1 MHVSLDSN
9 NILMYST
16 HNEDKS
22 VIAERFIK
30 TSKTNIYIK
39 IIANDRKSYLSCLN
53 NIVDQC
59 NKSFHHSI
67 GKNLLMLIILL

>member
-1 MHVSLDSN
+1 MQVSLDSS
-9 NILMYST
+9 NIIMYST

-30 TSKTNIYIK
+30 TLKTNIYIK
-39 IIANDRKSYLSCLN
+39 IIANDRKSYVSCLN
-53 NIVDQC
+53 KIVDQY
-59 NKSFHHSI
+59 NNNYHHSI

>member
-1 MHVSLDSN
+1 MQVSLDSS
-9 NILMYST
+9 NIIMYST

-39 IIANDRKSYLSCLN
+39 IKANDRKSYVSCLN
-53 NIVDQC
+53 KIVDQY
-59 NKSFHHSI
+59 NNNYHHSI

>member
-1 MHVSLDSN
+1 MQVSLDRSN
-9 NILMYST
+9 IIMYST

-39 IIANDRKSYLSCLN
+39 IIANDRKSYVSCLN
-53 NIVDQC
+53 KIVDQY
-59 NKSFHHSI
+59 NNNYHHSI

>member
-1 MHVSLDSN
+1 MQVSLDSS
-9 NILMYST
+9 NIIMYST

-30 TSKTNIYIK
+30 TSNTNIYTK
-39 IIANDRKSYLSCLN
+39 IIANDRKSYVSCLN
-53 NIVDQC
+53 KIVDQY
-59 NKSFHHSI
+59 NNNYHHSI

>member
-1 MHVSLDSN
+1 MQVSLDSS
-9 NILMYST
+9 NIIMYST

-39 IIANDRKSYLSCLN
+39 IIANDKKSYVSCLN
-53 NIVDQC
+53 KIVDQY
-59 NKSFHHSI
+59 NNNYHHSI

>member
-1 MHVSLDSN
+1 MQVSLDSN
-9 NILMYST
+9 NILMYSI
-16 HNEDKS
+16 HNEDNS
-22 VIAERFIK
+22 VITERFIK
-30 TSKTNIYIK
+30 TSKTNIYVK

-53 NIVDQC
+53 KIVDQY

>member
-1 MHVSLDSN
+1 MQVSLDSS
-9 NILMYST
+9 NIIMYST

-39 IIANDRKSYLSCLN
+39 IIANDRKSYVSCLN
-53 NIVDQC
+53 KIVDQY
-59 NKSFHHSI
+59 NNNYHHSI

>member
-1 MHVSLDSN
+1 
-9 NILMYST
+9 MYST

-39 IIANDRKSYLSCLN
+39 IIANDRKSYVSCLN
-53 NIVDQC
+53 KIVDQY
-59 NKSFHHSI
+59 NNNYHHSI

>member
-1 MHVSLDSN
+1 MQVSLDSS
-9 NILMYST
+9 NIIMYST

-39 IIANDRKSYLSCLN
+39 IIANYRKSYVSCLN
-53 NIVDQC
+53 KIVDQY
-59 NKSFHHSI
+59 NNNYHHSI